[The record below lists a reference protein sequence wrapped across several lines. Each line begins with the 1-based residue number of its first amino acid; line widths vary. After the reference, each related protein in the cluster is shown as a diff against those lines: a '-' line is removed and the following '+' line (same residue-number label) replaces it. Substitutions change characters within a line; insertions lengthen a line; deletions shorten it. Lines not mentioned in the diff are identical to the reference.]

1 MSYTIIDKCIL
12 PDGTPCQL
20 EDWPSGYTI
29 AAYPKSKANIKF
41 TSYGERFRLGIAVNN
56 YKGYTDTEVKR
67 DYDLLKQGKITLT
80 DLADHYWFGEED
92 KMRMGLVA

>member
-20 EDWPSGYTI
+20 E
-29 AAYPKSKANIKF
+29 
-41 TSYGERFRLGIAVNN
+41 FRLAIAENN